1 MLRHRGPA
9 LVSYRPM
16 RVAKSKKTGLI
27 RFLGAGTTIA
37 AIALFGLAGWRGLVL
52 AQGPT
57 PAPEAAVVPSGGPPS
72 PVSAALKML
81 VASGKLA
88 DLIYPDFSDDQGE
101 VATFYMDGGYAPV
114 WFVGGK
120 LTPQANELIK
130 CFVSAQ
136 EKGLNPDDYDGSR
149 WTARMQALQ
158 VSYPPGAQTQS
169 AQAIGLA
176 ARFDLAMTVAAMRYF
191 GNLHSGRA
199 NPEHVQFS
207 FDSGTEKLDL
217 AQFMRERVIDADD
230 MNAVIAQAE
239 PPFMGYQRAEAALA
253 DYIALAKE
261 SDGSPLPQPLQSVRP
276 GDDYPALPQLAARL
290 HLLGDWPSDNPLPG
304 TGGKYAGP
312 AVAAVEH
319 FQQRMGLAPDGVIGK
334 GTIAAIN
341 VPSSQRVMQLELALE
356 RYRWIPAKFEQPPI
370 VVNIPE
376 FRLRTMRTQAGWFL
390 SMNVVVGRAFRNQTP
405 VFTGEMKY
413 VIFRPYWNVPLSIQF
428 NELVPKI
435 RKDSNYLAANNYEVV
450 DGDEQVV
457 TDGTV
462 SDALLAQLSSGAI
475 FIRQKP
481 GPKNALGL
489 VKFIFPNSYNV
500 YLHST
505 PAPELFSRARRDFSH
520 GCIRVQ
526 DPAGLAAWV
535 LRDKPGWNPANI
547 QAAMNGDQTVQVN
560 LNHPIPVLII
570 YTTAVVDPDGQV
582 DFFNDIYG
590 YDKKLEQVLGAGYPY
605 ETGLELNKGV
615 GSAGD

>member
-1 MLRHRGPA
+1 
-9 LVSYRPM
+9 M
-16 RVAKSKKTGLI
+16 RVAKESKKTGPI
-27 RFLGAGTTIA
+27 RFLRTSLTIA
-37 AIALFGLAGWRGLVL
+37 EITLVGLASWKGSVL
-52 AQGPT
+52 AQRST
-57 PAPEAAVVPSGGPPS
+57 PVPEAVVVPSESGPSS
-72 PVSAALKML
+72 PISAALKTL

-101 VATFYMDGGYAPV
+101 IAAFYLDGGYAPV

-120 LTPQANELIK
+120 LTPQADELIK
-130 CFVSAQ
+130 SFVSAQ
-136 EKGLNPDDYDGSR
+136 EKGLNPEDYDGPR
-149 WTARMQALQ
+149 WAARVQALQ
-158 VSYPPGAQTQS
+158 ASYPSGGPTPP
-169 AQAIGLA
+169 AQAAALA

-199 NPEHVQFS
+199 NPQHLQFS
-207 FDSGTEKLDL
+207 FDSGAERLDL
-217 AQFMRERVIDADD
+217 AQFMRMRVIDADD
-230 MNAVIAQAE
+230 MNGVIAQAE

-253 DYIALAKE
+253 DYIAIAKAG
-261 SDGSPLPQPLQSVRP
+261 DGPALPLPAQSVRP
-276 GDDYPALPQLAARL
+276 ADDYPALPQLAARL
-290 HLLGDWPSDNPLPG
+290 HQFGDWSSANPLPK
-304 TGGKYAGP
+304 TGGKYTGP
-312 AVAAVEH
+312 AVDAVEH
-319 FQQRMGLAPDGVIGK
+319 FQRRMGLAPDGVIGK

-376 FRLRTMRTQAGWFL
+376 FRLHTMRTQAGWFL
-390 SMNVVVGRAFRNQTP
+390 SMNVVVGRAYRNQTP

-413 VIFRPYWNVPLSIQF
+413 VIFRPYWNVPFSIQL

-435 RKDSNYLAANNYEVV
+435 RKDPDYLAANNYEVV
-450 DGDEQVV
+450 DGNEQVV

-462 SDALLAQLSSGAI
+462 SDVLLAQLRSGAL

-535 LRDKPGWNPANI
+535 LRDKPGWDPANI
-547 QAAMNGDQTVQVN
+547 QAAMNGDQTVEVN
-560 LNHPIPVLII
+560 LDHPIPVLII

-582 DFFNDIYG
+582 RFFNDIYG
-590 YDKKLEQVLGAGYPY
+590 YDKKLEQVLAAGYPY
-605 ETGLELNKGV
+605 KTGLELNKGV
-615 GSAGD
+615 GTAGD

>member
-1 MLRHRGPA
+1 
-9 LVSYRPM
+9 M
-16 RVAKSKKTGLI
+16 RIANESKKSRLI
-27 RFLGAGTTIA
+27 RFLRTSLTTS
-37 AIALFGLAGWRGLVL
+37 AIALVGLAGWWGSVM

-57 PAPEAAVVPSGGPPS
+57 PVPEAVVVPSGGGPPS
-72 PVSAALKML
+72 PISAALKTL

-88 DLIYPDFSDDQGE
+88 DLTYPDFSDNQGE
-101 VATFYMDGGYAPV
+101 VASFYLDGGYAPV

-120 LTPQANELIK
+120 LTPQASELINR
-130 CFVSAQ
+130 FLSAQ

-149 WTARMQALQ
+149 WASRVQALQ
-158 VSYPPGAQTQS
+158 AAYPSGQTPT
-169 AQAIGLA
+169 AQAIDLA

-191 GNLHSGRA
+191 QNLHSGRV
-199 NPEHVQFS
+199 NPDHLQFS
-207 FDSGTEKLDL
+207 FDRGAEKLDL
-217 AQFMRERVIDADD
+217 SQFMRERVIDASD

-253 DYIALAKE
+253 DYVALAKE
-261 SDGSPLPQPLQSVRP
+261 GDGPPLPLPTQSVRP

-290 HLLGDWPSDNPLPG
+290 HQFGDWSGANPLPA
-304 TGGKYAGP
+304 TGGKYTGP
-312 AVAAVEH
+312 AVAAVQH
-319 FQQRMGLAPDGVIGK
+319 FQRRMGLAPDGVIGK

-341 VPSSQRVMQLELALE
+341 VPLSQRMTELEIALE
-356 RYRWIPAKFEQPPI
+356 RYRWISPKFEQPPI

-376 FRLRTMRTQAGWFL
+376 FRLRTMRAQPGWFL
-390 SMNVVVGRAFRNQTP
+390 SMNVVVGRAYRNQTP

-435 RKDSNYLAANNYEVV
+435 RKDPNYPAANNYEVV
-450 DGDEQVV
+450 DGNQQVV

-462 SDALLAQLSSGAI
+462 SDAVLAQLRSGAL

-505 PAPELFSRARRDFSH
+505 PAPELFGRARRDFSH

-535 LRDKPGWNPANI
+535 LRDKPGWDRAKI

-560 LNHPIPVLII
+560 LDHPIPVLII
-570 YTTAVVDPDGQV
+570 YTTAVVEPDGQV
-582 DFFNDIYG
+582 HFFNDIYG
-590 YDKKLEQVLGAGYPY
+590 YDKKLEQVLAAGYPY
-605 ETGLELNKGV
+605 KTGLELNKGV
-615 GSAGD
+615 GTAGD